1 MPVRWTGVGFW
12 AGASAGAVALAGRT
26 NQRRTLETLDTTQ
39 TVEPGSLH
47 HEALDVVASSDQV
60 TLRYEMAADG
70 QFDVLPFGG
79 QSDPAKYDV
88 YRRLVAGEPDARPE
102 PSEWHT
108 VLGAEDTAS
117 VNRPLRTG
125 RHHLVVDNTQF
136 GEADPDGTLRPTV
149 DRSVRDFE
157 PFP

>member
-1 MPVRWTGVGFW
+1 MDRRGFL
-12 AGASAGAVALAGRT
+12 GGLASAGAVALAGCT
-26 NQRRTLETLDTTQ
+26 NQRRTLETLDTTR
-39 TVEPGSLH
+39 TVEPGSFH
-47 HEALDVVASSDQV
+47 HEPLDVVASSDQV
-60 TLRYEMAADG
+60 TLRYEVAADG
-70 QFDVLPFGG
+70 RFGVLLFGG
-79 QSDPAKYDV
+79 QSDPAEYDT

-125 RHHLVVDNTQF
+125 RHHLVVDNTRF
-136 GEADPDGTLRPTV
+136 GEASPDGALRPTV
-149 DRSVRDFE
+149 DLSVRDFE

>member
-1 MPVRWTGVGFW
+1 
-12 AGASAGAVALAGRT
+12 
-26 NQRRTLETLDTTQ
+26 
-39 TVEPGSLH
+39 LH

-60 TLRYEMAADG
+60 TPRYEVAADG

-79 QSDPAKYDV
+79 QSDPAEYDV